1 MPWKGPNLYLRRA
14 SRVMDRPREEQLSP
28 PIDEQRAAVVG
39 HPLLVG
45 ELAGGVGAG
54 QDEEEEEEKE
64 ACERPRY
71 CGLRRRCHGSSPQ
84 EDDARLMAE
93 VGRAPPSL
101 RKRGERRRYGCTHSG
116 RGGGPRSLKRGKGG
130 GRRGRRGRLGLR
142 GPRGG
147 PGKGGEA
154 NSFRLIST
162 TPAYTARRLHGDVV
176 AWKEADAALRCMA
189 TASALTTKK
198 EINLA
203 FYREPNERGMRTT
216 AASSFASTLLCFW
229 IMDLCSGNPNPNPS
243 FRSLRDTSA
252 AANIHLLL
260 FRRQEGS
267 PVLPVPDSARFA
279 ERLASR
285 VMDRQISLASC
296 VFRYAGSQIG
306 EKQSSTYIL

>member
-116 RGGGPRSLKRGKGG
+116 RGGGAEELKERE
-130 GRRGRRGRLGLR
+130 GRRKARKARSPGAAGRPRKGRRSVQIM
-142 GPRGG
+142 
-147 PGKGGEA
+147 A
-154 NSFRLIST
+154 ICHCS
-162 TPAYTARRLHGDVV
+162 
-176 AWKEADAALRCMA
+176 AALGSGGCG
-189 TASALTTKK
+189 
-198 EINLA
+198 
-203 FYREPNERGMRTT
+203 RE
-216 AASSFASTLLCFW
+216 
-229 IMDLCSGNPNPNPS
+229 
-243 FRSLRDTSA
+243 
-252 AANIHLLL
+252 
-260 FRRQEGS
+260 
-267 PVLPVPDSARFA
+267 
-279 ERLASR
+279 
-285 VMDRQISLASC
+285 
-296 VFRYAGSQIG
+296 AGESW
-306 EKQSSTYIL
+306 